1 MDKVKFTEKYLK
13 YRDNVLKYTN
23 IDMNLELEN
32 DEQVYIAVFD
42 IPTESGI
49 LFGHTKTLALVF
61 GLNTHIYFGNGDV
74 IVGLEKNKY
83 IMKAMQSLFISSPQ
97 VLKTMQLVNDF
108 SYYESSN
115 VRAYLKTGKGMYFK
129 ELTKKSREEKF
140 LNMLM
145 ENVLL
150 LFQDIYKFRRYGI
163 IENHLIIIWFAMIVQ
178 GKIIRERIV
187 KLEFRRSGRNQ
198 VL

>member
-1 MDKVKFTEKYLK
+1 MDKVKVTDKYLK

-115 VRAYLKTGKGMYFK
+115 VRAYLKTRKGMYFQ
-129 ELTKKSREEKF
+129 ELTNKSREEKF

-145 ENVLL
+145 ENVLVT
-150 LFQDIYKFRRYGI
+150 ISRYI
-163 IENHLIIIWFAMIVQ
+163 
-178 GKIIRERIV
+178 
-187 KLEFRRSGRNQ
+187 
-198 VL
+198 